1 MLKIYHNNRCS
12 KSREALAL
20 LTEKGLEFEVVYYLE
35 TPPDQATL
43 QRLLQKLGYSAR
55 QLLRHKETEY
65 SQSGLDNPALTEE
78 QLIAAMIATP
88 KLIERPIVEWADKAI
103 VARPPALLLELL

>member
-20 LTEKGLEFEVVYYLE
+20 LNDRGVEYDVVYYLE

-55 QLLRHKETEY
+55 QLIRNKETEY
-65 SQSGLDNPALTEE
+65 RELGLDNPALTESE
-78 QLIAAMIATP
+78 LIAAMITTP
-88 KLIERPIVEWADKAI
+88 KLIERPIVEWEEKAV
-103 VARPPALLLELL
+103 VARPPELLLELL